1 MGIAM
6 LTSTAVAV
14 DTASDASLYRL
25 DPPIV
30 GDDGV
35 AHEYGAAMVAPLGVL
50 VDVYAAREDGSLVVD
65 DDGDWVAL
73 INSTA
78 AWGIRPTLEEE
89 FEAAGYQVCG
99 PERIAS

>member
-14 DTASDASLYRL
+14 DTASDTGLYRL
-25 DPPIV
+25 DPPIL
-30 GDDGV
+30 GGDGV
-35 AHEYGAAMVAPLGVL
+35 AHEYGAVMVAPLGVL
-50 VDVYAAREDGSLVVD
+50 VDVFAAREDGSLVVD

-78 AWGIRPTLEEE
+78 APGMRPTVEGE
-89 FEAAGYQVCG
+89 FEAAGYQVRG